1 MSEIAATAARHGRE
15 LLENGFTVDQ
25 VVHEYGDLCQ
35 AITVQNAFE
44 FTAKGTGVS
53 LNAYAAADRVRIDI
67 EDNCGGL
74 PPGGTERMFCRS
86 GNAVRIDQAS
96 GSDWRSAG
104 AASRRIM
111 EFSVFAT
118 DRVRAASSRSTCPAT
133 P

>member
-1 MSEIAATAARHGRE
+1 MLSEIAATAARHGRE

-67 EDNCGGL
+67 EDKCSGL
-74 PPGGTERMFCRS
+74 PLAARS
-86 GNAVRIDQAS
+86 GCSAVQAM
-96 GSDWRSAG
+96 R
-104 AASRRIM
+104 
-111 EFSVFAT
+111 
-118 DRVRAASSRSTCPAT
+118 
-133 P
+133 